1 MLRTLTIIISVVI
14 FTILAGVGSGLYI
27 FWEFGRGLKDY
38 KQLADYEP
46 PIMTRVH
53 AGDGRLLAEYAEQK
67 RIFVPQDVMPRLV
80 VQAFLSAE
88 DKNFFYHPGVDPKNG
103 SADPSSF
110 GLTVYTGKGTE
121 NNTIRNVL
129 ENAVIF
135 FTAALYSKLKEK
147 PGVRNKKA
155 KEQLEHDARGFEETA
170 LRWTYQYAR

>member
-1 MLRTLTIIISVVI
+1 MY
-14 FTILAGVGSGLYI
+14 ILN
-27 FWEFGRGLKDY
+27 FNDCQRD
-38 KQLADYEP
+38 P
-46 PIMTRVH
+46 PRVKFMTS
-53 AGDGRLLAEYAEQK
+53 
-67 RIFVPQDVMPRLV
+67 I
-80 VQAFLSAE
+80 
-88 DKNFFYHPGVDPKNG
+88 YHPGVDPKNG

-155 KEQLEHDARGFEETA
+155 KEQLEHDARGFQETA